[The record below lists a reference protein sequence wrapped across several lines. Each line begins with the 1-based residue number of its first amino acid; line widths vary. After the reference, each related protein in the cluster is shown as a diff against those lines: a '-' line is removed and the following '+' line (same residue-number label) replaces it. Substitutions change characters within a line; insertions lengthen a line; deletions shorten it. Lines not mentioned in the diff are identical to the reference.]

1 MKGDIIATKKIFIAA
16 DFERPHNVNLN
27 AINTYIANNNV
38 FGKKKLVFK
47 KNAPFINSIS
57 KINGMKVDNAEDL
70 DVVIPVYNLLEYSE
84 NYKKNNR

>member
-38 FGKKKLVFK
+38 FGKKNWFLKKMHHLLIVSQKLM
-47 KNAPFINSIS
+47 A
-57 KINGMKVDNAEDL
+57 
-70 DVVIPVYNLLEYSE
+70 
-84 NYKKNNR
+84 